1 MSTKRHKVDRTPDQ
15 KKKSLGKANHQ
26 PRHQFLTTSASPP
39 APNQQGLANFPDLP
53 MSSSPTLPS
62 EWADGGSG
70 SAGSIRRAPLRARRV
85 RPLCRSCGT
94 SCRRPDMLVMSL
106 SPRWGQPLTS
116 RPPPLTSRPFQPAFP
131 RITVLPR
138 NLRSH
143 EAGEAVQRNLLQ
155 QFEEAVQQMYLLSPL
170 NKLPSEPTQ

>member
-1 MSTKRHKVDRTPDQ
+1 MCFSSFFCIFGLFWASFGHKFDQ
-15 KKKSLGKANHQ
+15 KCRQNGTKLIAHLSKKNSLGKPNHQ

-62 EWADGGSG
+62 EWAGGGSG

-94 SCRRPDMLVMSL
+94 PCRRPDMLVMSL
-106 SPRWGQPLTS
+106 SLCWAHAIRRSSETIEIVV
-116 RPPPLTSRPFQPAFP
+116 FP
-131 RITVLPR
+131 RR
-138 NLRSH
+138 GSH
-143 EAGEAVQRNLLQ
+143 FRGSG
-155 QFEEAVQQMYLLSPL
+155 MP
-170 NKLPSEPTQ
+170 KPHG